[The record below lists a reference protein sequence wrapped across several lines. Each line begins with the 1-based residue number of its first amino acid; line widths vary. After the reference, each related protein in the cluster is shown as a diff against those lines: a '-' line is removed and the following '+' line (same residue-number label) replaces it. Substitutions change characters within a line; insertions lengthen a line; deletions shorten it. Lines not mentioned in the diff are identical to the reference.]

1 MTSPMPSRFDSRA
14 TARLPFLSAGEIA
27 DATDR
32 LLREH
37 LRHAAR
43 SPFYARAWAAAGI
56 DPAAIVGTADLARL
70 PFTTKAHLEA
80 ANDDFL
86 AVDPAQAVDV
96 CQTSGTT
103 GRPVAMLQTR
113 SDLERLAYNEE
124 ISFRAA
130 GLTADD
136 RVLVGAA
143 IDRCFMAGLAYFLGL
158 VNLGAK
164 AIRGGSSS
172 IPFLADLTLRYSP
185 TAIVGVPTL
194 ALALGERLRR
204 DGADPRSIGV
214 RLIVC
219 IGEPVR
225 AADLSLAPLGR
236 RLAETWGAQ
245 VLTTYASTEMA
256 TAFADCT
263 AGRGGHVHPDLMVVE
278 IVGDDGR
285 LLPPGETGEVVVT
298 PLGVTG
304 MPLVRFRT
312 GDLAALHDGPCPCG
326 RNTPRLGP
334 IIGRKSQMLK
344 IKGTTVYP
352 PAIFAV
358 LGEIPGLSG
367 GYLEVHDEYD
377 LSDRVRVVAGTTD
390 DSLTPEGV
398 AELIAAR
405 IRVKPEVVLTRPDE
419 ITRKTVQETKRKP
432 VTFFDYRSKS

>member
-1 MTSPMPSRFDSRA
+1 MPSRFDSRA
-14 TARLPFLSAGEIA
+14 TSRLPFLPEREIA
-27 DATDR
+27 AVADR

-37 LRHAAR
+37 LAHAAR
-43 SPFYARAWAAAGI
+43 SRFYAAAWAAAGI
-56 DPAAIVGTADLARL
+56 DPASVAGFADLARL
-70 PFTTKAHLEA
+70 PFTTKADLEA

-86 AVDPAQAVDV
+86 AVDPREAVDY

-124 ISFRAA
+124 ISFAAA
-130 GLTADD
+130 GIGPDD

-164 AIRGGSSS
+164 VIRGGSSS
-172 IPFLADLTLRYSP
+172 IPFLADLALRYRP

-194 ALALGERLRR
+194 ALGLGKRLRR
-204 DGADPRSIGV
+204 DGVDPRSIGV

-225 AADLSLAPLGR
+225 AADLSLAPLGA

-256 TAFADCT
+256 TAFADCA
-263 AGRGGHVHPDLMVVE
+263 AGCGGHVHPDLIAVE
-278 IVGDDGR
+278 IVDDDGNR
-285 LLPPGETGEVVVT
+285 LSAGTPGEVVVT

-312 GDLAALHDGPCPCG
+312 GDLAALHDAPCRCG

-358 LGEIPGLSG
+358 LGEIRGISG

-390 DSLTPEGV
+390 DTLTPEGV

-405 IRVKPEVVLTRPDE
+405 IRVKPEVVLVPPAE

-432 VTFFDYRSKS
+432 VTFFDYRSRS